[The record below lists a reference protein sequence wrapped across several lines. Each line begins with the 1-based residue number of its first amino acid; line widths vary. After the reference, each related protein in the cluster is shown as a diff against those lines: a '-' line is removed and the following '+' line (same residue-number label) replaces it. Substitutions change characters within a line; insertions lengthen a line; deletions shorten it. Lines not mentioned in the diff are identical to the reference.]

1 MRTRPPHT
9 GGPATTSPVLSL
21 VLAATVALAALVAV
35 WDAGR
40 AAASAAEVQP
50 SEAPAPSWAEAE
62 APDPVTVRS
71 EAVDIE
77 SPMIPLGK
85 QDDGR
90 LEVPEDAH
98 TAGWWTG
105 RANPG
110 ERGPAVI
117 VGHVDSREGPG
128 AFWELPDLREG
139 DVVAVDREDGTSLDW
154 VVDRVETHPKD
165 DFPTDDVYGATEEP
179 TLRLITCSGFF
190 DPQARSY
197 DDNTIV
203 FLTLDE
209 GQDLP
214 AVAVA
219 SGEADPSGADDAE
232 GSATVAAP
240 SDGRGSSDVADATAH
255 TRAADTR
262 TASRQEGA
270 GALSDARDGDRGTP
284 IALAALSVLGAGGA
298 VLRELRATA

>member
-1 MRTRPPHT
+1 MRARPRHPR
-9 GGPATTSPVLSL
+9 GPATTSPVLSL

-35 WDAGR
+35 WDAGQ
-40 AAASAAEVQP
+40 AAASAAEVER
-50 SEAPAPSWAEAE
+50 SGVVAPSWAEPE

-139 DVVAVDREDGTSLDW
+139 DLVTVDREDGTSLDW

-165 DFPTDDVYGATEEP
+165 DFPTDDVYGDTEEP

-209 GQDLP
+209 DQDLP
-214 AVAVA
+214 V
-219 SGEADPSGADDAE
+219 DDAAPGE
-232 GSATVAAP
+232 TAADEAADEAPAGQPGSQV
-240 SDGRGSSDVADATAH
+240 VADTAAH
-255 TRAADTR
+255 TRAEGSQAG
-262 TASRQEGA
+262 SRQEPA
-270 GALSDARDGDRGTP
+270 GALSDTREGGRGTP
-284 IALAALSVLGAGGA
+284 IAFAVLSVLGAGGA
-298 VLRELRATA
+298 VLRELRVTT